1 MATGW
6 IKLHRQLLDWE
17 WYDDINTS
25 RLFIHLMLSA
35 NHKDNNW
42 RGISIKRG
50 SRLTSLDKL
59 SSETN
64 LSVSKIRTCLKKLIS
79 TNEIA
84 SKSHSQH
91 TVFTMI
97 NYDEYQGDDKP
108 VDKPV
113 ADESQTDDKR
123 LATNKNVKN
132 VKNENNDKESNSLV
146 EEKPQRSKYKF
157 SDVDYQCAE
166 WFYSLVIKTAP
177 SSKKPNLENW
187 ANVIRLMREADN
199 LTHNDISNVFTW
211 ANKDSFWAVNILSP
225 AKLRSKFAQ
234 LQAKMNSNHNNH
246 GKTGNT
252 AGNLSACEEFING

>member
-91 TVFTMI
+91 TVFIMI
-97 NYDEYQGDDKP
+97 NYDEYQGDDKQT
-108 VDKPV
+108 DKPV
-113 ADESQTDDKR
+113 ADESQTDSKR

-132 VKNENNDKESNSLV
+132 ENNDKNDNKDIV
-146 EEKPQRSKYKF
+146 VVTPKF
-157 SDVDYQCAE
+157 NFKNELLALGVDRDVLQDWMA
-166 WFYSLVIKTAP
+166 VRTKKKAANTKTALAGLITEVNK
-177 SSKKPNLENW
+177 SGLTVADAIKISAENSW
-187 ANVIRLMREADN
+187 SGFKSAWYAN
-199 LTHNDISNVFTW
+199 
-211 ANKDSFWAVNILSP
+211 LSP
-225 AKLRSKFAQ
+225 TQKAKSTHSFNDQ
-234 LQAKMNSNHNNH
+234 NYTS
-246 GKTGNT
+246 GT
-252 AGNLSACEEFING
+252 F